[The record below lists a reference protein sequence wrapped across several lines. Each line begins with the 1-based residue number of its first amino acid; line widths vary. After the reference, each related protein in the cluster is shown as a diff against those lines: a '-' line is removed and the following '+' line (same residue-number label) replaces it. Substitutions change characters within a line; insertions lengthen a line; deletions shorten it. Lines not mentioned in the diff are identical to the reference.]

1 MIAHEEKRP
10 GQGATYTGA
19 GITETNCSKPT
30 LTAAQRQDLIAAAS
44 QALPV
49 GELDAQAYGSRTAWG
64 THTRPGRIKA
74 RSQAI
79 RALVRAAEIA
89 QEIRPELETRHLA
102 TALRSLELRLADVLV
117 DPLTGR
123 WIGTKAAIANR
134 GREIAAALAEL
145 ALIVRETEIEGGP
158 NL

>member
-1 MIAHEEKRP
+1 MIDPDEKAP
-10 GQGATYTGA
+10 GRIGTGPEA
-19 GITETNCSKPT
+19 ITKTNCSNST
-30 LTAAQRQDLIAAAS
+30 LTAAQRQELIAAAS

-79 RALVRAAEIA
+79 RALVRAADIA

-123 WIGTKAAIANR
+123 WIGTKVAVANR
-134 GREIAAALAEL
+134 GREIAGALAEL
-145 ALIVRETEIEGGP
+145 ALIVREIEMEGGQP
-158 NL
+158 

>member
-1 MIAHEEKRP
+1 MIDLEKKAP
-10 GQGATYTGA
+10 GRIGTGPEA
-19 GITETNCSKPT
+19 SNPTNSSNPT
-30 LTAAQRQDLIAAAS
+30 PAPADRQELIAAAS

-74 RSQAI
+74 RSQAM
-79 RALVRAAEIA
+79 RALVRAADIA